1 MLINC
6 QMQGT
11 VTGTEYIVVDEV
23 QTLKSMFMLHI
34 KLILLLTVHS
44 LGLMFLI

>member
-11 VTGTEYIVVDEV
+11 VPGTGYIVVDEV
-23 QTLKSMFMLHI
+23 QTLKSMFILHI
-34 KLILLLTVHS
+34 QLILLLTVHS